1 MVVILVHDNYSAT
14 HQPCRSI
21 AHVKNTSQSMRLVY
35 LVNKVKIAGDKI
47 AAGL

>member
-1 MVVILVHDNYSAT
+1 MVVILMHDNYSAA

-21 AHVKNTSQSMRLVY
+21 APVKNTSKSMRLTY

-47 AAGL
+47 TACL